1 MTNFTYNVN
10 LNNSWIVTSFFQND
24 VLKKYLVQY
33 LKKNFLK
40 NFHRIFL
47 FVTSF
52 LNKIFGMVQNV
63 KKILFNNVIEEF

>member
-33 LKKNFLK
+33 LKKIFLK